1 MNSPYSTK
9 LLAVSVDASF
19 NRDSRLQRRKTT
31 GRIAS
36 RTPIFFTEAREQTE
50 VIVVND
56 GSSDK
61 TSQVVKAFETFEGKH
76 RLTLIELPQNSGKG
90 AAVKAGVERATS
102 DYILFMD
109 ADLSTPL
116 TEISKV
122 LAPLQNGK
130 DIAVGSRAI
139 KSSNIL
145 ERQPFY
151 RESMGKLFNLLV
163 RLLVINGIS
172 DTQCGFKAFRRD
184 VAKEI
189 FSRLETTRFGFDV
202 EVLVWAKVLGYT
214 VEEVGVTWINS
225 PHSRVSPIRDSLE
238 MLWSLFRIR
247 RRVYGAFKQ
256 SEKNRNLNVK
266 YGESSLR

>member
-1 MNSPYSTK
+1 M
-9 LLAVSVDASF
+9 LLSIVIPAYNEEKRIGAS
-19 NRDSRLQRRKTT
+19 LQELQ
-31 GRIAS
+31 AFL
-36 RTPIFFTEAREQTE
+36 PNHFEQTE

-56 GSSDK
+56 GSSDR
-61 TSQVVKAFETFEGKH
+61 TSDVVESFVKPSGMH
-76 RLTLIELPQNSGKG
+76 RLMLLELTQNSGKG
-90 AAVKAGVERATS
+90 AAVKAGVERATGDS
-102 DYILFMD
+102 ILFMD

-116 TEISKV
+116 SEISKV
-122 LAPLQNGK
+122 LLPLQQGK
-130 DIAVGSRAI
+130 DIAIGSRAT
-139 KSSNIL
+139 KNANIL

-151 RESMGKLFNLLV
+151 RESMGKLFNLFV

-184 VAKEI
+184 AAKEI
-189 FSRLETTRFGFDV
+189 FNRLETARFGFDV
-202 EVLVWAKVLGYT
+202 EVLLWAKVLGYS

-247 RRVYGAFKQ
+247 RRVFASFKQ
-256 SEKNRNLNVK
+256 ASKNRNLNVK

>member
-1 MNSPYSTK
+1 M
-9 LLAVSVDASF
+9 LLSIVIPAYNEEKRLGAS
-19 NRDSRLQRRKTT
+19 LQEIQTFL
-31 GRIAS
+31 
-36 RTPIFFTEAREQTE
+36 PNHFEQTE

-56 GSSDK
+56 GSSDR
-61 TSQVVKAFETFEGKH
+61 TGQVVSSFVKQGGAH
-76 RLTLIELPQNSGKG
+76 RIACIELAQNSGKG
-90 AAVKAGVERATS
+90 AAVKAGVEHATG

-130 DIAVGSRAI
+130 DVAVGSRAI

-151 RESMGKLFNLLV
+151 RESMGKLFNLFV

-172 DTQCGFKAFRRD
+172 DTQCGFKAFRREA
-184 VAKEI
+184 AKEI
-189 FSRLETTRFGFDV
+189 FNRLETTRFGFDV
-202 EVLVWAKVLGYT
+202 EVLVWAKVLGYS
-214 VEEVGVTWINS
+214 VEEVGVTWVNS

-238 MLWSLFRIR
+238 MLWSLFQIR
-247 RRVYGAFKQ
+247 RRVYGVFKQ
-256 SEKNRNLNVK
+256 SQKNRNLNVK
-266 YGESSLR
+266 YGEGSLR

>member
-1 MNSPYSTK
+1 M
-9 LLAVSVDASF
+9 LLSLVIPAYNEEQRIGAS
-19 NRDSRLQRRKTT
+19 LQELQSFLPKH
-31 GRIAS
+31 
-36 RTPIFFTEAREQTE
+36 FEQTE
-50 VIVVND
+50 VMVVND

-61 TSQVVKAFETFEGKH
+61 TSQVVKAFETFEGAH
-76 RLTLIELPQNSGKG
+76 RLTLIELGKNEGKG
-90 AAVKAGVERATS
+90 AAVKAGVEQAS
-102 DYILFMD
+102 GDYILFMD

-122 LAPLQNGK
+122 LLPLQAGK
-130 DIAVGSRAI
+130 DIVIGSRAVET
-139 KSSNIL
+139 SNIL

-151 RESMGKLFNLLV
+151 RESMGKMFNLLV

-184 VAKEI
+184 AAKEI
-189 FSRLETTRFGFDV
+189 FNRLQTMRFGFDV
-202 EVLVWAKVLGYT
+202 EVLLWAKVLGYS

-238 MLWSLFRIR
+238 MLWSLFQIR
-247 RRVYGAFKQ
+247 RQVYSAFKQ
-256 SEKNRNLNVK
+256 SEKNRSLNVK